1 MDYLKLVKDDEKK
14 QRRGIDMQIILS
26 NSSKEPI
33 YEQITNQIKSSIFS
47 GDLQEGAALPSMRQ
61 LAKDLQISVITT
73 KRAYEE
79 LEKAGFIYSIVG
91 KGSFVA
97 EQNLEVMRERKLK
110 AIEEQLIAVIMN
122 SREIGLSLDEL
133 QQLLKILSEE

>member
-1 MDYLKLVKDDEKK
+1 
-14 QRRGIDMQIILS
+14 MQIIIS

-33 YEQITNQIKSSIFS
+33 YEQITNQIKSSILAGELKE
-47 GDLQEGAALPSMRQ
+47 GDVIPSMRK
-61 LAKDLQISVITT
+61 LAKDLHISVITT

-97 EQNLEVMRERKLK
+97 EQNLEMIREKKLK
-110 AIEEQLIAVIMN
+110 VIEEQLSMVIAN
-122 SREIGLSLDEL
+122 SREIGLSTEE
-133 QQLLKILSEE
+133 QKQLLNILSEE

>member
-1 MDYLKLVKDDEKK
+1 
-14 QRRGIDMQIILS
+14 MQIIIS

-33 YEQITNQIKSSIFS
+33 YEQITNQIKSLILA
-47 GDLQEGAALPSMRQ
+47 GELQEGTAIPSMRN

-97 EQNLEVMRERKLK
+97 EQNLEVIREKKLK
-110 AIEEQLIAVIMN
+110 VIEEQLSAVIAN
-122 SREIGLSLDEL
+122 SREMGLSLDEL
-133 QQLLKILSEE
+133 KELLKILYEE

>member
-1 MDYLKLVKDDEKK
+1 
-14 QRRGIDMQIILS
+14 MQIIIS

-33 YEQITNQIKSSIFS
+33 YEQITNQMKSFILS
-47 GDLQEGAALPSMRQ
+47 GELKEGAAIPSMRS

-97 EQNLEVMRERKLK
+97 EQNIEVMREKKLK
-110 AIEEQLIAVIMN
+110 VIEEQLSAVITN
-122 SREIGLSLDEL
+122 SREMGLSLDEL
-133 QQLLKILSEE
+133 QQLLKILYEE

>member
-1 MDYLKLVKDDEKK
+1 
-14 QRRGIDMQIILS
+14 MQIIIS

-33 YEQITNQIKSSIFS
+33 YEQITNQIKSSILS
-47 GDLQEGAALPSMRQ
+47 GNLKEGAALPSMRQ

-91 KGSFVA
+91 KGSFIA

-110 AIEEQLIAVIMN
+110 AIEEQLTAVIMN
-122 SREIGLSLDEL
+122 SREIGLTLDEL
-133 QQLLKILSEE
+133 QQLLKILYEE

>member
-1 MDYLKLVKDDEKK
+1 MTSYKEVLKIG
-14 QRRGIDMQIILS
+14 RRGISMQIIIS

-33 YEQITNQIKSSIFS
+33 YEQITNQMKSSILA
-47 GDLQEGAALPSMRQ
+47 GELQEGAAIPSMRK
-61 LAKDLQISVITT
+61 LAQDLQISVITT

-97 EQNLEVMRERKLK
+97 EQNLEVIREKK
-110 AIEEQLIAVIMN
+110 QKVIEEQLSAVITN
-122 SREIGLSLDEL
+122 SKEIGLSLDEL
-133 QQLLKILSEE
+133 HQLLDILSEE

>member
-1 MDYLKLVKDDEKK
+1 
-14 QRRGIDMQIILS
+14 MQIIIS

-33 YEQITNQIKSSIFS
+33 YEQITNQMKSSILA
-47 GDLQEGAALPSMRQ
+47 GELQEGAAIPSMRK
-61 LAKDLQISVITT
+61 LAQDLQISVITT

-97 EQNLEVMRERKLK
+97 EQNLEVIREKRQKV
-110 AIEEQLIAVIMN
+110 IEEQLSAVITN
-122 SREIGLSLDEL
+122 SKEIGLSLDEL
-133 QQLLKILSEE
+133 HQLLDILSEE